1 LGFSGGKHA
10 GRYRILMVAA
20 CASLLIGQ
28 DVWPQGNPSSEY
40 AIKAAFLF
48 HFAQFA
54 EWPATAF
61 KDATTPLTFCTLG
74 ENEFH
79 GALDDSISGKR
90 IGNRTLRVQRL
101 KEPQG
106 AAECQVIFVGGND
119 KKRIPALLASLK
131 DAPVL
136 TVGDTENFVQNGGM
150 IGLFLEDSKVRFEIN
165 LDSVERAK
173 LRISATLLALA
184 RTVIGGSRG
193 N

>member
-1 LGFSGGKHA
+1 
-10 GRYRILMVAA
+10 MVAA

-150 IGLFLEDSKVRFEIN
+150 IGLFLEDSKIRFDIN